1 MKNGTVK
8 KKTKW
13 PSFLWGMLFLS
24 LILLV
29 YGILILILP
38 EKTHAALRESGK
50 IAANLVWPVLLVLF
64 VMMIL
69 NLFAHPGKIVQLVG
83 EKAGSRGLLLA
94 AAAGILS
101 MGPIY
106 AWYPLLEELQQRGA
120 SNRVIAVFLGNRAV
134 KPFLLPIM
142 VSYFGW
148 TYVLLLTF
156 FMIIGA
162 IGLGYVL
169 DLLVPL
175 PADGE

>member
-13 PSFLWGMLFLS
+13 PPFLWGMLFLS

-50 IAANLVWPVLLVLF
+50 IAANLLWPVLLVLF

-94 AAAGILS
+94 AAAGIIS

-106 AWYPLLEELQQRGA
+106 AWYPFLKDMRAKGA
-120 SNRVIAVFLGNRAV
+120 GPKPIAVFLGNRAV
-134 KPFLLPIM
+134 KPVLLPIM
-142 VSYFGW
+142 LSYFGW
-148 TYVLLLTF
+148 LYTILFAVMTF
-156 FMIIGA
+156 IGA
-162 IGLGYVL
+162 MALGYLMGFFV
-169 DLLVPL
+169 
-175 PADGE
+175 EK